1 MSTRHCIAFHDPRL
15 SSTSGGGEA
24 VTLQLAVLLLDAGHD
39 VTVVTR
45 QADRSGLFQA
55 AVASRPNLR
64 VVEIDSTPPA
74 SGAPRDGNSSRIALR
89 RADRLAPEALDF
101 GVASE
106 PFYRSN
112 RFDLVVVSFV
122 LDVAALSAGAPVLLN
137 VFGLPPD
144 RAVAAVERPLLD
156 HCSAFTF
163 ASGYVERRFRELFAL
178 PANAEVGPVVHAPV
192 HPTFFETGV
201 KDSLQFDAC
210 YAGRLVKRKGLYT
223 VLEALAWLRR
233 NEGLSVTLAIAGDGP
248 ERRSLEE
255 AATTLAVANQ
265 LSWMGAVGPEAVA
278 GILRRSALFL
288 YPTLEPEAFG
298 CSPVE
303 AMACGVPVITT
314 NLGGTTDYVRPERN
328 AIVCAPD
335 DPESLAR
342 TMSRILSNRALA
354 ASLAAAGLDTARQFH
369 PSATAAR
376 WLDVVTEVLAR
387 SDRMPGPIQ

>member
-1 MSTRHCIAFHDPRL
+1 MSARHCIAFHDPRL

-24 VTLQLAVLLLDAGHD
+24 VTLQLAALLLDAGYD

-45 QADRSGLFQA
+45 RAKRSRLFEA
-55 AVASRPNLR
+55 ALASHSNLR
-64 VVEIDSTPPA
+64 VAEINCRPPTA
-74 SGAPRDGNSSRIALR
+74 APEGESYGWHALR
-89 RADRLAPEALDF
+89 AVDRLAPEAIDF
-101 GVASE
+101 GVACE

-122 LDVAALSAGAPVLLN
+122 LDAAALSADAPVLLN

-144 RAVAAVERPLLD
+144 GAVAAVERPLLGR
-156 HCSAFTF
+156 CAAFTF
-163 ASGYVERRFRELFAL
+163 ASGYVERRFRELFGL
-178 PANAEVGPVVHAPV
+178 SVEVELGPVVHAPV
-192 HPTFFETGV
+192 HPAFFEADRAV
-201 KDSLQFDAC
+201 APQFDAC
-210 YAGRLVKRKGLYT
+210 YSGRIVKRKGLHS
-223 VLEALAWLRR
+223 VLQAVAWLRR
-233 NEGLSVTLAIAGDGP
+233 SQGMSVKLAIVGDGP
-248 ERRSLEE
+248 ERPELES
-255 AATTLAVANQ
+255 AATTLAVADQ
-265 LSWMGAVGPEAVA
+265 VSWMGAVGPEAVA

-335 DPESLAR
+335 NPESLA
-342 TMSRILSNRALA
+342 TAMGRILSDRALA

-376 WLDVVTEVLAR
+376 WLDVFTAVLAR
-387 SDRMPGPIQ
+387 SERSPEPIQ